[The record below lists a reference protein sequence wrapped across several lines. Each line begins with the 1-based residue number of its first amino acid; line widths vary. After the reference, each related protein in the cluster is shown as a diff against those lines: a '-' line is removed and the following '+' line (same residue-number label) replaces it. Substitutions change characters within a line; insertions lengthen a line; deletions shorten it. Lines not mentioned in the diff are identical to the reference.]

1 MDIFKVLKN
10 SFLSGQLTVFADI
23 LIMYIFNVVV
33 VGQYEIINK
42 GDTGNA
48 TSPALSLSL
57 VHRSPHHFLKIA
69 HYGY

>member
-1 MDIFKVLKN
+1 
-10 SFLSGQLTVFADI
+10 
-23 LIMYIFNVVV
+23 MYIFNVVV

-48 TSPALSLSL
+48 TSPALSL

>member
-1 MDIFKVLKN
+1 
-10 SFLSGQLTVFADI
+10 
-23 LIMYIFNVVV
+23 MYIFNVVV

-48 TSPALSLSL
+48 TSPALSLSQ